1 MREVHNKKIHSY
13 PKDVL
18 IAAVIFAAAVCQ
30 WGGNHGKAAETV
42 SFAALEDIAE
52 KKVAITFD
60 DGPNPDYTEELLEGL
75 KERNVTASFF
85 LLGKEAEKFPDIVKK
100 IHEYILVINIRS
112 CNRLCILIS
121 CFYLNG
127 IIFHLRS
134 NLLLNFVSCFIRA
147 VDSVDCCPFKKSDW
161 CSNKTPRH
169 KHSRLPQGPWPRSV
183 PSP

>member
-60 DGPNPDYTEELLEGL
+60 DGPNPDVKPGIP
-75 KERNVTASFF
+75 RTAMGWAITGDA
-85 LLGKEAEKFPDIVKK
+85 LYWG
-100 IHEYILVINIRS
+100 
-112 CNRLCILIS
+112 
-121 CFYLNG
+121 
-127 IIFHLRS
+127 
-134 NLLLNFVSCFIRA
+134 
-147 VDSVDCCPFKKSDW
+147 
-161 CSNKTPRH
+161 
-169 KHSRLPQGPWPRSV
+169 
-183 PSP
+183 